1 MKKTKPKKVAK
12 ALAPANNTGLNVNLD
27 YVLEITDEAIATV
40 MALRGLVQ
48 MLVAER
54 EDRDAR

>member
-1 MKKTKPKKVAK
+1 MKKTKPKKVAGR
-12 ALAPANNTGLNVNLD
+12 PAAKNINVNLD